1 MIDRL
6 TRDDRIE
13 DKQFIK
19 PLEQLVTESIHHFDA
34 INNWIVKL
42 GGETSWNIG
51 MVSSSADVGELLL
64 QQLENETSAISWYKA
79 TKKIAEQNTVEAG
92 GLIGKLSGTT
102 NVLPA
107 DYVNVDEL
115 ISLLEQHIADE
126 ERHIRIAQASK

>member
-1 MIDRL
+1 M
-6 TRDDRIE
+6 
-13 DKQFIK
+13 
-19 PLEQLVTESIHHFDA
+19 VTESIHHFDA

-126 ERHIRIAQASK
+126 ERHIRIAQASINKLS